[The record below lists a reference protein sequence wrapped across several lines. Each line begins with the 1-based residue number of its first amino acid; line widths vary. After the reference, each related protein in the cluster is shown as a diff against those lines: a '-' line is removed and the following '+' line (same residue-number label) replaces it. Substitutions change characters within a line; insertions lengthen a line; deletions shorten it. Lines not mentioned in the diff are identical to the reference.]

1 MRRLSPIEIS
11 FDVNKRNVQ
20 CSKCHLWSHFPIY
33 FPNPKIFLITKP
45 LVIRNNSIVN
55 FDSLLGYFGVKINHW
70 YNILDLLVVLFN
82 LMDTKGMFCVK
93 FFVSVKTSNG
103 ISGIVL
109 ATFSLF
115 FSIKSSKNQEQLPEV
130 FYENRCS

>member
-1 MRRLSPIEIS
+1 MSPVES
-11 FDVNKRNVQ
+11 
-20 CSKCHLWSHFPIY
+20 
-33 FPNPKIFLITKP
+33 FPNQNVEEIFLIIKP
-45 LVIRNNSIVN
+45 LVIRNNSAVN

-82 LMDTKGMFCVK
+82 FMDTKGMFSVK

-109 ATFSLF
+109 ATFSPF
-115 FSIKSSKNQEQLPEV
+115 
-130 FYENRCS
+130 